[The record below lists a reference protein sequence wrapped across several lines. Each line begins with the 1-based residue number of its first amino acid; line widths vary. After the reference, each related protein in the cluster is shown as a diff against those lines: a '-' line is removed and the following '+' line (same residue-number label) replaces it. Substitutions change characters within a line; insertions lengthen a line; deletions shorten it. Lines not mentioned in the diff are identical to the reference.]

1 MQCELYFS
9 HGKNIDYKMIS
20 DHLDSISEP
29 KQIVTDNYYLHE
41 FLKKNNKNSKMFKN
55 NILDDKD
62 LGETI
67 YKKTK
72 ILHEEYKKAFKDL
85 SHNGISI
92 FSGFD
97 NLLFRQLIILFKAE
111 KILEEKKNT
120 IFIFNG
126 YHPIFFVIKR
136 IAKEMGYVAS
146 NTIWAIEKNKIN
158 SLNHSS
164 TEKVQNNVSK
174 KRIYG
179 FLKYSFGKDLS
190 LNNFKIIFSIFN
202 EVSGLLIKKMIY
214 KIFSLVNINSNELLL
229 KKIHKKIKLQ
239 KNPEILFF
247 ITTGRADLHLKPWIP
262 VIELLKNTATPYKI
276 FTSDLASSSI
286 LSNEK
291 TPFINLFTDVKILEK
306 EIEKFDFWNE
316 ISLKITEIVTKNKSI
331 VGMDELSDYFL
342 KQTRRTVSIFLIFE
356 IIINTCKIKS
366 IIAMADGEM
375 LENIAVEYA
384 KKIDVQSF
392 SFVPGY
398 ISPDHYLSEWFKV
411 NSIFVTGLDAY
422 DTMIK
427 LNYSRKKLEISGH
440 PKYDFLKTIKSDDSK
455 NIIEKQFHIDTKKP
469 LIVLAMSRW
478 WHDDEI
484 WISNFIKYCNK
495 NNFEII
501 IKLHPLYKIDLREF
515 SDRKI
520 RKISKNCSNNQYTI
534 LYDADLV
541 KLLSAADLVITDFSN
556 IGIDAILLER
566 PLLTVNFSNENFENV
581 IRYHK
586 YDSSIYIQT
595 YLDLENIV
603 KEIII
608 EKKHLEKLSIGRKKI
623 IELINY
629 KNDGKAAERIFKSI
643 TK

>member
-1 MQCELYFS
+1 MQCEIYFS
-9 HGKNIDYKMIS
+9 HEKNFDYKMIN

-29 KQIVTDNYYLHE
+29 KQIVTDNLNLHD
-41 FLKKNNKNSKMFKN
+41 FFKKKKINSKMLEQ
-55 NILDDKD
+55 NIDAKDLDDI
-62 LGETI
+62 I

-72 ILHEEYKKAFKDL
+72 ILHEEYRKAFKDL

-97 NLLFRQLIILFKAE
+97 NLLFRQLIVLFKAE
-111 KILEEKKNT
+111 KILEEKKNI

-126 YHPIFFVIKR
+126 YFPIFFAIKKM
-136 IAKEMGYVAS
+136 AKEMGYISS
-146 NTIWAIEKNKIN
+146 NTIWIIEKNKIN
-158 SLNHSS
+158 LLNNYS

-174 KRIYG
+174 KRIYK
-179 FLKYSFGKDLS
+179 FLKYSFGKDIS
-190 LNNFKIIFSIFN
+190 LNNFKILFSVFN
-202 EVSGLLIKKMIY
+202 EITSLLIKKITS
-214 KIFSLVNINSNELLL
+214 KIFNLFNMNSNELLL

-247 ITTGRADLHLKPWIP
+247 ITTSRADLHLNPWIP
-262 VIELLKNTATPYKI
+262 VIELLKNNATSYKI

-291 TPFINLFTDVKILEK
+291 IQFMNLFTDVKILEN
-306 EIEKFDFWNE
+306 EIEKFNFWNE
-316 ISLKITEIVTKNKSI
+316 INLKIREIVTKNKLI
-331 VGMDELSDYFL
+331 IGMDELLDYFL
-342 KQTRRTVSIFLIFE
+342 KQTRRTVSIFLIFD
-356 IIINTCKIKS
+356 IIINTYKIKS

-398 ISPDHYLSEWFKV
+398 NTPVPYLSEWFKV
-411 NSIFVTGLDAY
+411 NSMFVTGLDSY

-427 LNYSRKKLEISGH
+427 LNYSEKKLKLSGD
-440 PKYDFLKTIKSDDSK
+440 PKYDFFKSIKSDDSK
-455 NIIEKQFHIDTKKP
+455 NVITKQFQLDIKKP

-478 WHDDEI
+478 WNDDEI

-495 NNFEII
+495 NNFQII
-501 IKLHPLYKIDLREF
+501 IKLHPVYKIDLREF

-520 RKISKNCSNNQYTI
+520 RKISENCSNNQYTI
-534 LYDADLV
+534 LYDADLF
-541 KLLSAADLVITDFSN
+541 KLLSAADVVITDFSN
-556 IGIDAILLER
+556 IGIDTILLER
-566 PLLTVNFSNENFENV
+566 PLLTVNFSNENFEN
-581 IRYHK
+581 IMQYDK
-586 YDSSIYIQT
+586 YDSSINIQI
-595 YLDLENIV
+595 YLDLEKIV
-603 KEIII
+603 KEILI
-608 EKKHLEKLSIGRKKI
+608 EQKHLEKLSIGRKKI